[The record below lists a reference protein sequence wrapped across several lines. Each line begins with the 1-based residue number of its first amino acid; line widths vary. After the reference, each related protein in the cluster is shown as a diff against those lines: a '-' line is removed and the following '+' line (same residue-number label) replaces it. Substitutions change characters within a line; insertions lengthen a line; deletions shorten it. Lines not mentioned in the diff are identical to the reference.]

1 VFRFLGNHESLDG
14 FMPAAADFHGRVAE
28 RAGEHMDAL
37 EHLLVEPEDEVRPEP
52 KWPLCIFDVV
62 ANNVERNKILAHA
75 IFSFALAPSPAYL

>member
-1 VFRFLGNHESLDG
+1 
-14 FMPAAADFHGRVAE
+14 
-28 RAGEHMDAL
+28 
-37 EHLLVEPEDEVRPEP
+37 VEPEDQVRPEP